1 VETAEQVYENAVV
14 TANANMNKESVEL
27 LHLTRAYEDAKFVL
41 DEVAERNTLAKA
53 ASAAASV
60 SLIEGTKTAK
70 ITREKAV
77 KRAMGARDSANRRA
91 ESAKNVAKTA
101 ANQVLAQALGVIN
114 GACAKSK
121 DLLSDH
127 LGAMRQIEFVLAE
140 KKKTGT
146 IDRSAQS
153 AEIKVGGKDTT
164 TATTDATTEAK
175 TEGAKETTAAALK
188 SDIASVGGKIV
199 SGAEKMI
206 TAGAKTATKVV
217 DAGKKLLNNLKKN

>member
-1 VETAEQVYENAVV
+1 METAEQVYENAVV

-164 TATTDATTEAK
+164 EATTEAK

>member
-1 VETAEQVYENAVV
+1 METAEQVYENAVV

-101 ANQVLAQALGVIN
+101 ANQVLAQALSVIN

-164 TATTDATTEAK
+164 EAT

>member
-1 VETAEQVYENAVV
+1 METAEQVYENAVV

-101 ANQVLAQALGVIN
+101 ANQVLAQALSVIN

-164 TATTDATTEAK
+164 EATTEAK

>member
-101 ANQVLAQALGVIN
+101 ANQVLAQALSVIN

-127 LGAMRQIEFVLAE
+127 LGAMRQIEYVLAE

-164 TATTDATTEAK
+164 TEEATTEAK